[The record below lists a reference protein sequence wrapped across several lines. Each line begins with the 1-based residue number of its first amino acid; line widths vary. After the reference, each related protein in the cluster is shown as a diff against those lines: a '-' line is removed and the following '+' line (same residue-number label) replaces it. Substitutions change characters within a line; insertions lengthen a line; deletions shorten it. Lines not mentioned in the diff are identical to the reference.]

1 LKWDGKYLSALKE
14 IDNSIKVVKRNGMY
28 YLFLVEKLGIL
39 SELYKDGKVDKERVK
54 EVFNEL
60 REKFDEIPEY
70 LRDLVVE
77 R

>member
-1 LKWDGKYLSALKE
+1 
-14 IDNSIKVVKRNGMY
+14 
-28 YLFLVEKLGIL
+28 
-39 SELYKDGKVDKERVK
+39 VK